1 MNGTA
6 SEAGRVRTSGLSRGV
21 LLACH
26 LLLAG
31 PALAQPWASNAERQA
46 GRQAL
51 EAARQNRFAEADTLA
66 TAADPLARK
75 IVTWLRLQQRG
86 MASGPELAAW
96 VAENPDWPLPLTIGL
111 RAEETLAFEPDDAL
125 VLRHFALNP
134 ARGVEAAQRHAD
146 ALTRAGRAR
155 EAAEVV
161 RTAWREGP
169 PGEPSAEAAF
179 AARNAAV
186 LRPEDHAR
194 RFDRLA
200 FSNPGAAARIL
211 PLLDARRQ
219 AAGSAQL
226 ALRADREEGAAI
238 RDLGVLVERARL
250 QRRRDQIAEA
260 VATWNAA
267 EPLQRDITP
276 DAARAI
282 WAERQL
288 LARRLLRLN
297 DNAAAYRLVANHGQA
312 EPGEARQEA
321 EFLAGFIALR
331 RLDDPARAAGH
342 FARVGEDSLSV
353 ITRARSAYWEGLAL
367 AAMGQEAR
375 ARARFEAAADLPVA
389 FYGQLASRAL
399 GESPARL
406 AERIRATALPE
417 PPAEVAR
424 AFGARELARAAV
436 TIADLGQSDRARLFL
451 LRMEEMAADATD
463 RWLIARLAVLMGRP
477 DHAVWIARRAGADG
491 VILLEDG
498 WPTPYATPAD
508 GAEPALVN
516 AITRQESNFEL
527 TAVSSANARGPMQ
540 LLPSTAQSVARRLG
554 VAHSTAMLTRDAAHN
569 ILLGS
574 TYINERMGRYAGAM
588 PLAAA
593 AYNAGAG
600 RVDEW
605 LVTMGDPRLPDGP
618 DIRDWIELIPFGETR
633 NYVQRVIENVVVYRA
648 RNPATANLP
657 HPLERFLEG
666 KR

>member
-6 SEAGRVRTSGLSRGV
+6 SEAGRVRTSGVFRLAV
-21 LLACH
+21 LACH

-31 PALAQPWASNAERQA
+31 PALAQPWASEAQRQA

-51 EAARQNRFAEADTLA
+51 DAARQNRFAEADALA
-66 TAADPLARK
+66 AAADPLARK
-75 IVTWLRLQQRG
+75 IVTWQRMQQRG
-86 MASGPELAAW
+86 LASGPELAAW
-96 VAENPDWPLPLTIGL
+96 LAENPDWPLPVTIGL
-111 RAEETLAFEPDDAL
+111 RAEEMLASEPDDAL

-146 ALTRAGRAR
+146 ALTRAGRGR
-155 EAAEVV
+155 EATEVV
-161 RTAWREGP
+161 RAAWREGP
-169 PGEPSAEAAF
+169 PADPSAEAAF
-179 AARNAAV
+179 AERNAAV
-186 LRPEDHAR
+186 LRAEDHAR

-200 FSNPGAAARIL
+200 FVNPAAAARVL
-211 PLLDARRQ
+211 PRLDARRR
-219 AAGSAQL
+219 AAGEAQM
-226 ALRADREEGAAI
+226 ALRGDRDEGAGI
-238 RDLGVLVERARL
+238 RDLGVLAERARL
-250 QRRRDQIAEA
+250 YRRRDQNTEA
-260 VATWNAA
+260 AAAWSAA
-267 EPLQRDITP
+267 EPLQRDIAP
-276 DAARAI
+276 EAARAI

-297 DNAAAYRLVANHGQA
+297 DNAAAYRLAANHGQA

-331 RLDDPARAAGH
+331 RLNDPTRAAAH
-342 FARVGEDSLSV
+342 FSRVGEDSLSV

-367 AAMGQEAR
+367 AAQGQAAN
-375 ARARFEAAADLPVA
+375 ARARFEAAAALPVA

-406 AERIRATALPE
+406 SERIRATALPE
-417 PPAEVAR
+417 PSPEIAR
-424 AFGARELARAAV
+424 AFGAREMARAAV

-451 LRMEEMAADATD
+451 LRMEEVSPDATD
-463 RWLIARLAVLMGRP
+463 RWLIARLAMLMGRP

-498 WPTPYATPAD
+498 WPTPYPTPSE

-540 LLPSTAQSVARRLG
+540 LLPATAQSVARRLG
-554 VAHSTAMLTRDAAHN
+554 VAHNTAMLTRDAAHN

-574 TYINERMGRYAGAM
+574 TYIHERMARFAGAM

-593 AYNAGAG
+593 AYNAGSG

-605 LVTMGDPRLPDGP
+605 LVSFGDPRLPDGP
-618 DIRDWIELIPFGETR
+618 DIRDWIELIPFTETR

-648 RNPATANLP
+648 RNPATANLA
-657 HPLERFLEG
+657 HPLERLLEG
-666 KR
+666 RR